1 LAPGYGLG
9 ACARKLTIGFE
20 VEPAHLPDTLLTPV
34 LLASSLGGPS
44 PPTVARPH
52 TSEKQRVTYTFRS
65 SERGVPARRI
75 RFRCAIDSK
84 ELRACPRRL
93 TIRVVVGRHAL
104 RVQAVDPRG
113 RRSSTTTVRVRI
125 FEPCAPETRVG
136 AAPLNVIAAGGT
148 LWSENY
154 GDGTISALDA
164 GTRGVRSIAVGG
176 QPVANGGG
184 WVVALYGKVLAR
196 IDPASRQV
204 VTRIPT
210 PGQASGVL
218 ATADAVW
225 FANYDLGTVSRVSRE
240 SSRVVRT
247 YRVGRQPRGIAE
259 SAGAIWVANQAS
271 NSGSRITPS
280 RSVST
285 SNRTPTGERH
295 LRLPDANEMDGERAG
310 PEDEREVLCLAQ
322 APDVRD
328 LGPAA
333 ARVDPVRVLPVV
345 DVQGRL
351 ERAVQDD
358 REVLREREDHVRV
371 ARATCAVSS
380 RL

>member
-1 LAPGYGLG
+1 
-9 ACARKLTIGFE
+9 
-20 VEPAHLPDTLLTPV
+20 
-34 LLASSLGGPS
+34 
-44 PPTVARPH
+44 
-52 TSEKQRVTYTFRS
+52 
-65 SERGVPARRI
+65 VPARRI

-93 TIRVVVGRHAL
+93 TIRVAVGRHAL

-154 GDGTISALDA
+154 GDGTISTLDA

-204 VTRIPT
+204 
-210 PGQASGVL
+210 
-218 ATADAVW
+218 
-225 FANYDLGTVSRVSRE
+225 SRVSRE

-259 SAGAIWVANQAS
+259 AAGAIWVANQAS
-271 NSGSRITPS
+271 NSVSRITP
-280 RSVST
+280 
-285 SNRTPTGERH
+285 
-295 LRLPDANEMDGERAG
+295 
-310 PEDEREVLCLAQ
+310 
-322 APDVRD
+322 
-328 LGPAA
+328 
-333 ARVDPVRVLPVV
+333 
-345 DVQGRL
+345 
-351 ERAVQDD
+351 
-358 REVLREREDHVRV
+358 
-371 ARATCAVSS
+371 
-380 RL
+380 